1 MLYKCIGPDEWFM
14 KQMTIQSAEE
24 CWQSAE
30 ERNNIFQASK
40 LSSVRWKVDYMMI
53 RDENLESYLKLKT
66 IQTWLLKLS
75 KEMQAQLF
83 ALIN

>member
-24 CWQSAE
+24 C
-30 ERNNIFQASK
+30 NNIFQASK
-40 LSSVRWKVDYMMI
+40 LSSIRWKVDYMMI